1 MTINRRGV
9 LRGAAY
15 AAAAGALTSGCAPNG
30 RPSSARASSATPTSP
45 AASPSSA
52 PAAPVLPAQIT
63 HGPRDRPRVAL
74 TFHGQGEP
82 AMATALL
89 AEAERAGARLTVM
102 AVGQWL
108 DANPSLAHRILDGG
122 HELGNHTQSHR
133 DIDAMG
139 EAAAYAEIAGCAQ
152 RLRRLTGSE
161 GHWFRPSQTRLA
173 NALVERA
180 ARRAGYAHTL
190 SYDVDSLDY
199 TDPGADAVRKN
210 VLRQV
215 RPGSVV
221 SLHLGHAGTIA
232 ALPAILDGLHQRGLS
247 AVTTTELLT

>member
-15 AAAAGALTSGCAPNG
+15 AATAGALTSGCAPNG

-52 PAAPVLPAQIT
+52 SAAPVLPAQIT